1 MRKSKIERKTAETT
15 IALELNL
22 DGMGQAKVDTGV
34 GFLDHM
40 LTLFAFHSNFD
51 LKVVCTGDTTVD
63 DHHSVEDLGI
73 VLGQA
78 FIEALGDRKGIK
90 RYADLAIPMDEAL
103 CYVSLDICNR
113 PYLVYNFDFHSEKIG
128 ETDTQ
133 NFKEFFRAFV
143 NESRITLHINL
154 SYSENDHHAIE
165 ACFKAFA
172 RALSTGACIVSD
184 QISSSKGV
192 L

>member
-1 MRKSKIERKTAETT
+1 MRKAKIERKTAETT

-22 DGMGQAKVDTGV
+22 DGTGKAKLETGV

-40 LTLFAFHSNFD
+40 LTLFAFHGNFD
-51 LKVVCTGDTTVD
+51 LEIVCTGDTYVD
-63 DHHSVEDLGI
+63 DHHSVEDIGI

-78 FIEALGDRKGIK
+78 FAQALGDKRGIK
-90 RYADLAIPMDEAL
+90 RYADAVIPMDEAL
-103 CYVSLDICNR
+103 CHVVVDISNR
-113 PYLVYNFDFHSEKIG
+113 PYLVYNLDFKADKIG
-128 ETDTQ
+128 EFDTQ
-133 NFKEFFRAFV
+133 NFQEFFRAFV
-143 NESRITLHINL
+143 NEARITLHINL
-154 SYSENDHHAIE
+154 SYGENDHHVIE

-172 RALSTGACIVSD
+172 HALRKGICIVSD